1 MFGDEP
7 HGNYNRILLSE
18 LLASGSGSGTES
30 DADTPMDDFFLNPWE
45 WYEDNGIT
53 LHAGVRVVRVDRFA
67 HRVYADDGSIV
78 RYDKLALATGS
89 RSYFPPMEG
98 LWADNKTL
106 TPGVFG
112 FRTLHDTMAMMRY
125 ARGKRRA
132 AVIGG
137 GLLGLEA
144 ARGLQAHGLAVH
156 VVHARRG

>member
-1 MFGDEP
+1 
-7 HGNYNRILLSE
+7 
-18 LLASGSGSGTES
+18 
-30 DADTPMDDFFLNPWE
+30 
-45 WYEDNGIT
+45 
-53 LHAGVRVVRVDRFA
+53 
-67 HRVYADDGSIV
+67 
-78 RYDKLALATGS
+78 
-89 RSYFPPMEG
+89 MEG

-137 GLLGLEA
+137 GLLGLES

-156 VVHARRG
+156 VVHGAEGLMNQQLDAQAGRVLR